1 MWASTVFI
9 FVGEATPTR
18 IALRALSE
26 TPSRTAPLAISRASA
41 HCCAVCTGHHE
52 LLGMLETMCNVTVL
66 YLHALLEPQH
76 VRAQSMP
83 AH

>member
-1 MWASTVFI
+1 
-9 FVGEATPTR
+9 
-18 IALRALSE
+18 
-26 TPSRTAPLAISRASA
+26 
-41 HCCAVCTGHHE
+41 
-52 LLGMLETMCNVTVL
+52 MLETMCNVTVL